1 MSRESRRRFVPLPE
15 TLIDEAIRA
24 SERVG
29 MPYLV
34 LIERILETNL
44 KIIKHK
50 PTILKALVLA
60 DALDDLKRLGG
71 LILPW
76 GIAKTSI
83 ESVSESSFRELLR
96 EMERMSAWFG
106 ELSRV
111 KRGSSPSEF
120 ETALSVMM
128 PSAVV
133 EVIQETDDVFKFVIT
148 FLDYS
153 PRILQLAETIAMGL
167 AKGYGLNVLEIK
179 RGENTIGLRVTGFF
193 EKE

>member
-15 TLIDEAIRA
+15 TLIDEAMRA

-44 KIIKHK
+44 KIIKYK

-76 GIAKTSI
+76 NIAKASI
-83 ESVSESSFRELLR
+83 ESIPESSFGELLR

-120 ETALSVMM
+120 ETALSVMI

-153 PRILQLAETIAMGL
+153 PRLLQLAETIAIGL